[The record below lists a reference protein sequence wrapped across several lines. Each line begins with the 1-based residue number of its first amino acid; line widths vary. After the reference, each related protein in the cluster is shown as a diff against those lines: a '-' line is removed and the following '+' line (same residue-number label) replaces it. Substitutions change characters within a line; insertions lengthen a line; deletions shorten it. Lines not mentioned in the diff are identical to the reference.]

1 MLELT
6 RDPPLDPAPGVSRLV
21 GGRSPSVADGED
33 AWLQAVSRPT
43 PLRHSSFG
51 GSFNI
56 EYWSAELFGPPS
68 DEDPQKK
75 VFQVLREEGRV
86 GMIEVSA
93 WSGQHL
99 EPFDR
104 LVLLALMGLW
114 YDQGCDPQGRI
125 AFSYRELFRRLDL
138 KVGGRQHKA
147 VKGAL
152 ERLRRCFVTQRD
164 SFVVRKKDGG
174 VLPIEREEDAF
185 TLLSVKREVR
195 IGGGQG
201 EQRFVVCQLGEAV
214 MFGLAGEFLQPR
226 ISAEHLKRLKAK
238 MPHAILLHGYF
249 NGRLKPSET
258 RRFSFEDL
266 GKVLRMKARHK
277 STLIAR
283 LLPPLEKL
291 ERTGAISI
299 AEPRAT
305 RRRQDHVTITL
316 TAFETE
322 DLRPRPLE
330 AEPLAPDQ
338 LALFDQH
345 HLRTDPQIAAAF
357 FTLGVKIER
366 VLARTGAVAEKTL
379 WALLEDMRTRTWRDP
394 DEAEAFVL
402 DQLELGF
409 EPPKGYVPPKERFRR
424 RDAKTTD
431 K

>member
-1 MLELT
+1 MLELENE
-6 RDPPLDPAPGVSRLV
+6 PPEQV
-21 GGRSPSVADGED
+21 
-33 AWLQAVSRPT
+33 WLRAIGRPT
-43 PLRHSSFG
+43 PLRHSIFG

-68 DEDPQKK
+68 EEDPHKK
-75 VFQVLREEGRV
+75 VFQVLHDEGRV

-138 KVGGRQHKA
+138 KVGGRQHEA

-164 SFVVRKKDGG
+164 SFVVRTKEGI
-174 VLPIEREEDAF
+174 LPVEREEDAF
-185 TLLSVKREVR
+185 TLLQVKRTAT
-195 IGGGQG
+195 IGAGRAQ
-201 EQRFVVCQLGEAV
+201 QTLVVCQLGAAV
-214 MFGLAGEFLQPR
+214 MYGLAGEFLQPR

-249 NGRLKPSET
+249 NGRLKPGET
-258 RRFSFEDL
+258 KRFLYEEL
-266 GKVLRMKARHK
+266 GRVLRMRAKHR

-291 ERTGAISI
+291 TSTGAISI
-299 AEPRAT
+299 AEPKAA
-305 RRRQDHVTITL
+305 RRKQEFVTVTL
-316 TAFETE
+316 TVDDSEPVA
-322 DLRPRPLE
+322 RPPEAQPLE
-330 AEPLAPDQ
+330 GAQFD
-338 LALFDQH
+338 LFDQQR
-345 HLRTDPQIAAAF
+345 LKTDPQIVAAF

-366 VLARTGAVAEKTL
+366 LLEKTGAVSENTL
-379 WALLEDMRTRTWRDP
+379 WSLLENMRLRTWRDS

-402 DQLELGF
+402 DQLEAGYAA
-409 EPPKGYVPPKERFRR
+409 PKGYVPPKERFRNPVAR
-424 RDAKTTD
+424 NAAVGQSAARSGRSDS
-431 K
+431 

>member
-6 RDPPLDPAPGVSRLV
+6 RNSLEPAP
-21 GGRSPSVADGED
+21 ED
-33 AWLQAVSRPT
+33 AWLQAVGRPT

-68 DEDPQKK
+68 EEDPQKK
-75 VFQVLREEGRV
+75 VFQVRREEGRV

-114 YDQGCDPQGRI
+114 YDQGCDPQGRV

-138 KVGGRQHKA
+138 KVGGRQHRA

-174 VLPIEREEDAF
+174 VLPVEREEDAF
-185 TLLSVKREVR
+185 TLLQVKREVR
-195 IGGGQG
+195 IGSGSS

-249 NGRLKPSET
+249 NGRLKPRET
-258 RRFSFEDL
+258 RRFLFDEL
-266 GKVLRMKARHK
+266 GRVLRMKARHR

-283 LLPPLEKL
+283 LLPPLDKL
-291 ERTGAISI
+291 ERAGAISI

-305 RRRQDHVTITL
+305 RRRQDGVTVTL
-316 TAFETE
+316 TVDEQK
-322 DLRPRPLE
+322 DMPPSPLE
-330 AEPLAPDQ
+330 AQPLEPEQ
-338 LALFDQH
+338 FRLFEQNRP
-345 HLRTDPQIAAAF
+345 RTNPQIVAAF
-357 FTLGVKIER
+357 FTLGVKIDR
-366 VLARTGAVAEKTL
+366 VLERAGAVAEKTL
-379 WALLEDMRTRTWRDP
+379 WALLEEMRTRTWRDTE
-394 DEAEAFVL
+394 EAEAFVL
-402 DQLELGF
+402 DQLELGY
-409 EPPKGYVPPKERFRR
+409 EPPKGYLPPKERFRR
-424 RDAKTTD
+424 WDSRTQEK
-431 K
+431 